1 MGRNYSQ
8 KILKMIVF
16 VIGKKTFPRIQKKK
30 KKTLETIKEELIN
43 FLKYIDDEDEHQL
56 EEMVGHIKNA
66 EEADGNFRSYEE
78 ILKTKNVKI
87 INIAGIQGQLL
98 K

>member
-1 MGRNYSQ
+1 MNS
-8 KILKMIVF
+8 LK
-16 VIGKKTFPRIQKKK
+16 
-30 KKTLETIKEELIN
+30 EIN
-43 FLKYIDDEDEHQL
+43 DEDECKL

>member
-1 MGRNYSQ
+1 MNS
-8 KILKMIVF
+8 LK
-16 VIGKKTFPRIQKKK
+16 
-30 KKTLETIKEELIN
+30 E
-43 FLKYIDDEDEHQL
+43 IDDADECKL